1 MPTITISD
9 ETMNLIR
16 DCVTPGFSFVSTA
29 VRRPDGGWDVP
40 VDDEIHQA
48 ILDHQLPGDTADTV
62 IQRVARAWLGEKPN

>member
-16 DCVTPGFSFVSTA
+16 GCVTPGVSFVSTA